1 MAYLIFVGPSFCSVA
16 FALQATAS
24 KPLMLETWF
33 GKGAIALPA
42 GQDWKLELLK
52 V

>member
-42 GQDWKLELLK
+42 GRDWRLELLK